1 MSKIKAELKAQ
12 KRPPYH
18 FGEKLRAAR
27 EQKGYTLKVIADII
41 GVSESLISQIERNK
55 VSPAID
61 TLLALADALDIN
73 LEYLFEEYHRER
85 PVKIIR
91 AKERRSIKDDSV
103 IYEALSPSLNKKSDN
118 AFEVYAITLPPGAST
133 KRGSYGHVGQEL
145 GVVSDG
151 EIELVYES
159 NRYVLQ
165 KGDSVAFSA
174 SAPHALENNTNEVA
188 RAIWVV
194 TPPQRFVD
202 GT

>member
-1 MSKIKAELKAQ
+1 MVELLKMIESYGDAPAF
-12 KRPPYH
+12 KNLD
-18 FGEKLRAAR
+18 GEN
-27 EQKGYTLKVIADII
+27 
-41 GVSESLISQIERNK
+41 S
-55 VSPAID
+55 
-61 TLLALADALDIN
+61 
-73 LEYLFEEYHRER
+73 
-85 PVKIIR
+85 
-91 AKERRSIKDDSV
+91 
-103 IYEALSPSLNKKSDN
+103 YEVTYRDYLNKKSDN
-118 AFEVYAITLPPGAST
+118 AFEVYAITLPSGAST

-202 GT
+202 RA